1 MRLYLLFGCPCPPQS
16 PTVVCDSP
24 THSSLNRE
32 ESQYMATIY
41 GALKGPVE
49 LKADSP
55 QKSFGQLSDFQKSTG
70 HLQGSLVWC

>member
-1 MRLYLLFGCPCPPQS
+1 
-16 PTVVCDSP
+16 
-24 THSSLNRE
+24 
-32 ESQYMATIY
+32 MATIY

-55 QKSFGQLSDFQKSTG
+55 PKSFGQLSDFQKSTG